1 MVTTPEDA
9 RDNASTWG
17 ADDIFFFWRVYPEHL
32 HSAENPHQGRSGC
45 FFFWAISSGEASG
58 IGRLW
63 EMQLVSAIP
72 AEGRFVVRLYFS
84 EVSYQGLWKNTKT
97 V

>member
-1 MVTTPEDA
+1 PYIQQRIHI
-9 RDNASTWG
+9 RDG
-17 ADDIFFFWRVYPEHL
+17 
-32 HSAENPHQGRSGC
+32 GC
-45 FFFWAISSGEASG
+45 FFFGRLAVEKLLYWAIM
-58 IGRLW
+58 

-84 EVSYQGLWKNTKT
+84 GVSYQGLWKNTKT